1 MQRRRRLGDTSAQTL
16 DRGRVKVRSSTERT
30 KLAQDYDIVIIGA
43 GPAGLTAGL
52 YAARARRKTVLLERN
67 VTGGQI
73 ALTSLV
79 ENYPGFTDGVNGF
92 DLAQAMQKQA
102 EKYGM
107 EMGYGE
113 VTAIEPKDGR
123 HLVKTT
129 EGDYLAKAV
138 IITGG
143 ADYNRLG
150 VPGEERLTGRG
161 VSYCATCDAAF
172 FKDQEV
178 AVVGGGDAAM
188 DEGLFVTRY
197 ASRVHVI
204 HRRDQLR
211 ASKILQERAFANP
224 KMEFVWNTVVTEI
237 LGEEAVTGLR
247 LRNVVTGE
255 ESALP
260 VAAIFIFI
268 GLHPNSDYLK
278 GLLRM
283 DEGGHIYVSD
293 WMETEAPGI
302 FAAGDIRVNSSR
314 QVVSAAGDGATAAI
328 KADHYIT
335 DTFRT

>member
-1 MQRRRRLGDTSAQTL
+1 
-16 DRGRVKVRSSTERT
+16 
-30 KLAQDYDIVIIGA
+30 LAQEYDIVVIGA

-52 YAARARRKTVLLERN
+52 YAARARRKTIVLERN

-73 ALTSLV
+73 ALTSVV
-79 ENYPGFTDGVNGF
+79 ENYPGFPDGVNGF
-92 DLAQAMQKQA
+92 DLAQAMQQQA

-107 EMGYGE
+107 ETGYGD

-143 ADYNRLG
+143 ADYNRLN

-172 FKDQEV
+172 FKDQDV

-197 ASRVHVI
+197 ASKVYVI

-211 ASKILQERAFANP
+211 AGKILQERAFANP
-224 KMEFVWNTVVTEI
+224 KMQFVWNTVVTEV
-237 LGEEAVTGLR
+237 LGEEAVTGIR

-283 DEGGHIYVSD
+283 DEAGHIYVND
-293 WMETEAPGI
+293 WMETEVPGI

-335 DTFRT
+335 DIFRT

>member
-1 MQRRRRLGDTSAQTL
+1 
-16 DRGRVKVRSSTERT
+16 VT
-30 KLAQDYDIVIIGA
+30 KEYDIVIIGA

-52 YAARARRKTVLLERN
+52 YAARARRKTLVLERN

-73 ALTSLV
+73 ALTSVV
-79 ENYPGFTDGVNGF
+79 ENYPGFPEGVNGF
-92 DLAQAMQKQA
+92 DLAQAMQQQA

-107 EMGYGE
+107 EMGYAD
-113 VTAIEPKDGR
+113 VTAIEPKGGW
-123 HLVKTT
+123 HLIRTG
-129 EGDYLAKAV
+129 EEEYLAKAV

-197 ASRVHVI
+197 ASKVHVI

-224 KMEFVWNTVVTEI
+224 KMEFLWNTVVTEV

-247 LRNVVTGE
+247 LRNVVSGE
-255 ESALP
+255 ESTLP
-260 VAAIFIFI
+260 VAAVFIFV

-278 GLLRM
+278 GLLPM
-283 DEGGHIYVSD
+283 DEGGHIHVSD

-335 DTFRT
+335 DHFRE

>member
-1 MQRRRRLGDTSAQTL
+1 MTQ
-16 DRGRVKVRSSTERT
+16 E
-30 KLAQDYDIVIIGA
+30 YDILIIGA

-52 YAARARRKTVLLERN
+52 YAARARRKTIVLERN

-73 ALTSLV
+73 ALTSVV
-79 ENYPGFTDGVNGF
+79 ENYPGFPDGVNGF
-92 DLAQAMQKQA
+92 DLAQSMQQQA

-107 EMGYGE
+107 EMGYGAVE
-113 VTAIEPKDGR
+113 GIESKNGR

-143 ADYNRLG
+143 ADYNRLN

-197 ASRVHVI
+197 ASKVHVI

-224 KMEFVWNTVVTEI
+224 KMQFVWNTVVTEVV
-237 LGEEAVTGLR
+237 GEEAVTGLR

-283 DEGGHIYVSD
+283 DEAGHIYVND

-335 DTFRT
+335 DRFTA

>member
-1 MQRRRRLGDTSAQTL
+1 MA
-16 DRGRVKVRSSTERT
+16 KE
-30 KLAQDYDIVIIGA
+30 YDILIIGA

-52 YAARARRKTVLLERN
+52 YAARARRKTIILERN

-73 ALTSLV
+73 ALTSVV
-79 ENYPGFTDGVNGF
+79 ENYPGFPEGVNGF
-92 DLAQAMQKQA
+92 DLAQAMQQQA

-107 EMGYGE
+107 EMGYGD
-113 VTAIEPKDGR
+113 VTAIEPKDGG
-123 HLVKTT
+123 HLVSTSDG
-129 EGDYLAKAV
+129 EYLAKAV

-143 ADYNRLG
+143 ADYNRLN

-178 AVVGGGDAAM
+178 AVVGGGDAAI

-197 ASRVHVI
+197 ASKAYVI
-204 HRRDQLR
+204 HRRDELR

-224 KMEFVWNTVVTEI
+224 KMEFVWNTVVTEV
-237 LGEEAVTGLR
+237 LGEEAVTGVR
-247 LRNVVTGE
+247 LRNVVTGD
-255 ESALP
+255 ESTLP
-260 VAAIFIFI
+260 VGAIFIFI

-293 WMETEAPGI
+293 WMETDVPGI
-302 FAAGDIRVNSSR
+302 LAGGDIRVNSSR

-335 DTFRT
+335 DHFKE